1 MSEHPKIRPGHLQRA
16 AIVYVRQST
25 LAQVEHNRESTVR
38 QYDLAERAVAWGWP
52 RAAVRVIDEDLGVSG
67 TSTAGRSGFAQVTA
81 MVALGQ
87 VGIVLALECSRL
99 ARNNADWYRLLDLA
113 GMTDTLI
120 GDADGLYHP
129 GQFNDRLVLGMK
141 GTMSECEIHI
151 LRARLAGGIASKASR
166 GELQRALPV
175 GLVWTDPRG
184 RDDPGRVQL
193 HPDEAVRGVIAAIFE
208 RFAVAGSVRA
218 TWLWLREQG
227 LKFPLMPVVYM
238 HDLGEITWVA
248 PTYHAVHTVLTHP
261 AYAGAYVYGR
271 TAQRRRIDPDGTV
284 HVSRHLLPRDQWQV
298 CIPGHHTG
306 YIDWD
311 TYLANQ
317 ERIRTN
323 IRPERHA
330 AGTGAVREGCAL
342 LQGLAVCATCG
353 RKLAVFYQGKT
364 KSKPGYYCNG
374 TAELVDGKGV
384 RHLTTGGAGIDTA
397 VAQAVLDAMAPA
409 ALEAAL
415 AAAEDLEHGHE
426 TVLAQHAREVERA
439 RYEASRAER
448 RYRAVDPDNRLVARG
463 LEADWEKALTAL
475 AATEDALEQR
485 RRRRPAPL
493 TPDERSQV
501 LALASDLP
509 SVWDAPTTT
518 DKDRKQLLHALLEE
532 VVITI
537 TRSPGAGQADLL
549 LRWKGG
555 ATSDLTLTMRRA
567 QPAIRTSDDTIDLIR
582 RLAVHHPD
590 AVIAGI
596 LNRQGKRTARGL
608 SYTASRVQSLR
619 YHRDIPAYQ
628 PHARTAE
635 GDLLTVADAAKTL
648 GTAPSTLHRWI
659 NDGFIPAE
667 QDTPGAPW
675 RIRLTPNLRALFVDT
690 APDGWLVMQDATKAL
705 GISRQTVLQRV
716 KRGELQAV
724 HVTTGRRKG
733 LRINVSPPQQGLF

>member
-1 MSEHPKIRPGHLQRA
+1 MNEHPKIRPTHLARA

-38 QYDLAERAVAWGWP
+38 QYDLTEKAVAWGWP
-52 RAAVRVIDEDLGVSG
+52 RTAVRVIDDDLGVSG

-141 GTMSECEIHI
+141 GTMSEAEIHI
-151 LRARLAGGIASKASR
+151 LRARLAGGIDSKAAR

-175 GLVWTDPRG
+175 GLVWSDPHG
-184 RDDPGRVQL
+184 RDDPGQVLL

-218 TWLWLREQG
+218 TWLWLREQH

-238 HDLGEITWVA
+238 HDLGEITWVE

-271 TAQRRRIDPDGTV
+271 TRQRRTLDADGTV
-284 HVSRHLLPRDQWQV
+284 HLSRHLLPRDQWQV

-317 ERIRTN
+317 DRIGAN

-330 AGTGAVREGCAL
+330 PGTGAVREGAAL

-374 TAELVDGKGV
+374 TAELVDGRGV
-384 RHLTTGGAGIDTA
+384 RHLTTGGAGIDAA
-397 VAQAVLDAMAPA
+397 VAAAVLDAMAPA
-409 ALEAAL
+409 ALQAAL

-426 TVLAQHAREVERA
+426 TVLAQHTREVERA
-439 RYEASRAER
+439 HYQATRAER

-463 LEADWEKALTAL
+463 LETDWEKALTAL
-475 AATEDALEQR
+475 AGAEAALEQR
-485 RRRRPAPL
+485 RQHRPAPL
-493 TPDERSQV
+493 TPAERAQV
-501 LALASDLP
+501 LALAQDLP
-509 SVWDAPTTT
+509 AVWDAPTTT
-518 DKDRKQLLHALLEE
+518 DKDRKQLLHALLDE
-532 VVITI
+532 VVIAI
-537 TRSPGAGQADLL
+537 TRNPGAGQADLL

-555 ATSDLTLTMRRA
+555 ATTDLTLVMRRA
-567 QPAIRTSDDTIDLIR
+567 QPTIRTSDDTIDLIR
-582 RLAVHHPD
+582 RLAAHHPD

-596 LNRQGKRTARGL
+596 LNRQQRTTARGL

-619 YHRDIPAYQ
+619 YHRGIPAYE
-628 PHARTAE
+628 PTTGTPE
-635 GDLLTVADAAKTL
+635 GDLLTVAEAAQTL

-675 RIRLTPNLRALFVDT
+675 RIRLTDDLRNLFVDD
-690 APDGWLVMQDATKAL
+690 APDGWLAMQEATKTL
-705 GISRQTVLQRV
+705 GVSRQTVLQRV
-716 KRGELQAV
+716 KRGDLQAV
-724 HVTTGRRKG
+724 HLRTGRRKG
-733 LRINVSPPQQGLF
+733 LRINVSQTQDGLF